1 MRATPS
7 RENALAGNFLS
18 VSDPRFGRVLTAMVT
33 PFSADGSV
41 DYDIA
46 ARLAKFLVQEGSD
59 GFVIGGST
67 GEGSSLSDDEK
78 LSLFACVA
86 EAVTVPVLAGSTFA
100 NTQTSVALTAQV
112 KGTGAAGVL
121 ATTPAYARPNQTGI
135 AAHLGA
141 IADSTPLP
149 VMLYDIPIRTG
160 RKIASATTISLVQSH
175 HNIVAMKDAS
185 GDLVAAAHTKSILGD
200 EFDLYS
206 GDDAVLLP
214 FLGIGAVG
222 IVSVAAHWA
231 GPEVAGIVHAAH
243 AGQWDEAQM
252 LNERAARSFAFESTE
267 AYPNP
272 MPSKAALR
280 VLGFNVGEC
289 RLPHGPSDPELDA
302 QAAEIVASLK
312 TARG

>member
-1 MRATPS
+1 
-7 RENALAGNFLS
+7 
-18 VSDPRFGRVLTAMVT
+18 MVT
-33 PFSADGSV
+33 PFAADGSV
-41 DYDIA
+41 DYDVA
-46 ARLAKFLVQEGSD
+46 ARLAKFLVHEGSE

-100 NTQTSVALTAQV
+100 NTQSSVALTAQV
-112 KGTGAAGVL
+112 KATGAAGVL
-121 ATTPAYARPNQTGI
+121 ATTPAYARPNQAGI

-141 IADSTPLP
+141 IAESTPLP

-160 RKIASATTISLVQSH
+160 RKIASATTVSLVRSH
-175 HNIVAMKDAS
+175 QNIVAMKDAS
-185 GDLVAAAHTKSILGD
+185 GDLAAAAHTKSVLGD

-222 IVSVAAHWA
+222 VVSVAAHWA

-243 AGQWDEAQM
+243 AGNWEKAQQ

-280 VLGFNVGEC
+280 ALGFNVGEC
-289 RLPHGPSDPELDA
+289 RLPHGPSDSDLDA
-302 QAAEIVASLK
+302 EAAEIVASLK
-312 TARG
+312 SARG

>member
-1 MRATPS
+1 
-7 RENALAGNFLS
+7 
-18 VSDPRFGRVLTAMVT
+18 MVT
-33 PFSADGSV
+33 PFAADGSV
-41 DYDIA
+41 DYDVA
-46 ARLAKFLVQEGSD
+46 TRLAKFLVHEGSE

-100 NTQTSVALTAQV
+100 NTQSSVALTAQV
-112 KGTGAAGVL
+112 KATGAAGVL
-121 ATTPAYARPNQTGI
+121 ATTPAYARPNQAGI

-141 IADSTPLP
+141 IAESTPLP

-160 RKIASATTISLVQSH
+160 RKIASATTVSLVRSH
-175 HNIVAMKDAS
+175 QNIVAMKDAS
-185 GDLVAAAHTKSILGD
+185 GDLAAAAHTKSVLGD

-222 IVSVAAHWA
+222 VVSVAAHWA

-243 AGQWDEAQM
+243 AGNWEKAQQ

-272 MPSKAALR
+272 LPSKAALR

-289 RLPHGPSDPELDA
+289 RLPHGPSDSALDA
-302 QAAEIVASLK
+302 EAAEIVASLK

>member
-1 MRATPS
+1 MS
-7 RENALAGNFLS
+7 E
-18 VSDPRFGRVLTAMVT
+18 PRFGRVLTAMIT
-33 PFSADGSV
+33 PFASDGSV
-41 DYDIA
+41 NYDV
-46 ARLAKFLVQEGSD
+46 ARDLARFLVDEGSE
-59 GFVIGGST
+59 GLVVAGST

-86 EAVTVPVLAGSTFA
+86 EAVTVPVLAGSSFA
-100 NTQTSVALTAQV
+100 NTQQSVTLTAQV

-121 ATTPAYARPNQTGI
+121 ATTPAYARPNQAGI

-141 IADSTPLP
+141 IAESTPLE
-149 VMLYDIPIRTG
+149 VMLYDVPARTG
-160 RKIASATTISLVQSH
+160 RKIASATTVQLVTSH
-175 HNIVAMKDAS
+175 KNIVAMKDAS
-185 GDLVAAAHTKSILGD
+185 GDLVSAAHTKSVLGD

-206 GDDAVLLP
+206 GDDSMLLA

-231 GPEVAGIVHAAH
+231 GPEIAGIVHAARADKWH
-243 AGQWDEAQM
+243 KAQR
-252 LNERAARSFAFESTE
+252 LNERVAASVAFESSD

-289 RLPHGPSDPELDA
+289 RLPHGPSDATLDA
-302 QAAEIVASLK
+302 AAAEIVASLK
-312 TARG
+312 TSRG

>member
-1 MRATPS
+1 
-7 RENALAGNFLS
+7 
-18 VSDPRFGRVLTAMVT
+18 MVT
-33 PFSADGSV
+33 PFGADGSV
-41 DYDIA
+41 DYDVA
-46 ARLAKFLVQEGSD
+46 ARVAKFLVSEGSE

-67 GEGSSLSDDEK
+67 GEGSSLSDEEK
-78 LSLFACVA
+78 LNLFACVA

-100 NTQTSVALTAQV
+100 NTQSSVALTAQV

-141 IADSTPLP
+141 IAESTPLP

-160 RKIASATTISLVQSH
+160 RKIASATTVSLVRSH
-175 HNIVAMKDAS
+175 QNIVAMKDAS
-185 GDLVAAAHTKSILGD
+185 GDLVAAAHTKSMLGD

-206 GDDAVLLP
+206 CDDAVLLP

-243 AGQWDEAQM
+243 AGKWDEAQR

>member
-1 MRATPS
+1 
-7 RENALAGNFLS
+7 
-18 VSDPRFGRVLTAMVT
+18 MVT
-33 PFSADGSV
+33 PFAADGSV
-41 DYDIA
+41 DYDVA
-46 ARLAKFLVQEGSD
+46 ARLAKFLVEEGSE

-100 NTQTSVALTAQV
+100 NTQSSVALTAQV
-112 KGTGAAGVL
+112 KATGAAGVL
-121 ATTPAYARPNQTGI
+121 ATTPAYARPNQAGI

-141 IADSTPLP
+141 IAESTPLP

-160 RKIASATTISLVQSH
+160 RKIDSATTVSLVRSH
-175 HNIVAMKDAS
+175 QNIVAMKDAS
-185 GDLVAAAHTKSILGD
+185 GDLAAAAHTKSVLGD

-222 IVSVAAHWA
+222 VVSVAAHWA

-243 AGQWDEAQM
+243 AGNWEQAQQ

-280 VLGFNVGEC
+280 ALGFNVGEC
-289 RLPHGPSDPELDA
+289 RLPHGPSDSDLDA
-302 QAAEIVASLK
+302 EAAEIVASLK
-312 TARG
+312 SARG

>member
-1 MRATPS
+1 
-7 RENALAGNFLS
+7 
-18 VSDPRFGRVLTAMVT
+18 MVT
-33 PFSADGSV
+33 PFGADGSV
-41 DYDIA
+41 DYDVA
-46 ARLAKFLVQEGSD
+46 ASLAKFLVHEGSE

-100 NTQTSVALTAQV
+100 NTQSSVTLTAQV
-112 KGTGAAGVL
+112 KATGAAGVL
-121 ATTPAYARPNQTGI
+121 ATTPAYARPNQAGI

-141 IADSTPLP
+141 IAESTPLP

-160 RKIASATTISLVQSH
+160 RKIASATTISLVRSH
-175 HNIVAMKDAS
+175 QNIVAMKDAS
-185 GDLVAAAHTKSILGD
+185 GDLAAAAHTKSVLGD

-243 AGQWDEAQM
+243 AGEWDKAQQ

-289 RLPHGPSDPELDA
+289 RLPHGPSDSDLDA
-302 QAAEIVASLK
+302 EAAEIVASLK